1 MTKASDSA
9 EPFGPELKA
18 EGLVAGHQS
27 LRKDV
32 ITFLYYMID
41 LSVNDKYAF
50 PGRTTFLLAGE
61 IAPGMR
67 LPTPA
72 KTINLRNAVK
82 VSGLLS

>member
-27 LRKDV
+27 LRKDI
-32 ITFLYYMID
+32 ITFFPYMIY

-50 PGRTTFLLAGE
+50 SRRTLFSWFFLG
-61 IAPGMR
+61 
-67 LPTPA
+67 
-72 KTINLRNAVK
+72 
-82 VSGLLS
+82 